1 MNEEEPFYKNPRVI
15 LFLVVILGSIAVIMP
30 TYSDGKFHTNLKY
43 GLDLEGGS
51 WLQLQLQGAVAQ
63 VDADEGKIIQSEFGR
78 ILNDPSIRIDETA
91 DQSVTFT
98 TSRDTDKKTIDALG
112 YGLSTVSKTDNRT
125 RITLETTKEYLIK
138 KYLEN
143 SLKAEVV
150 PIKGR
155 FITVEIRKA
164 VTQAEIET
172 LLQPVGGKVIPPF
185 REGVSAETRDL
196 TKKILEDKLNT
207 AGFKEIPIRTVGDSY
222 ILVDLAGMDMTTARD
237 IA

>member
-1 MNEEEPFYKNPRVI
+1 MNEEEPFYKNSRVI

-63 VDADEGKIIQSEFGR
+63 VDADDGKIVQSEFGR

-112 YGLSTVSKTDNRT
+112 YGLSTVSKTDNGT

-164 VTQAEIET
+164 VTQADIET
-172 LLQPVGGKVIPPF
+172 L
-185 REGVSAETRDL
+185 
-196 TKKILEDKLNT
+196 
-207 AGFKEIPIRTVGDSY
+207 
-222 ILVDLAGMDMTTARD
+222 
-237 IA
+237 